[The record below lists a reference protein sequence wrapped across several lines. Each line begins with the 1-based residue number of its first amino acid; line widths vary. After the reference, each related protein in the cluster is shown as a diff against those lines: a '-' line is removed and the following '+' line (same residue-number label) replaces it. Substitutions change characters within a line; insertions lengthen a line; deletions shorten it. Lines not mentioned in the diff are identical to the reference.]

1 MSIATL
7 KREIALE
14 ALAHFQR
21 DIAGKDP
28 KPYLNAVQ
36 KALLLL
42 GSQGLCRAVLYITAQ
57 MSKNEGKQE
66 GQATNAVL
74 SSPQAYALLY
84 AHLAKFLGSHEDR
97 FQGEVL
103 CSCSKETIARKESEA
118 TLFLLYIKRL
128 AESQRDLKE
137 LRATEEKR

>member
-1 MSIATL
+1 
-7 KREIALE
+7 
-14 ALAHFQR
+14 
-21 DIAGKDP
+21 
-28 KPYLNAVQ
+28 
-36 KALLLL
+36 LLL

-97 FQGEVL
+97 FQWEVL
-103 CSCSKETIARKESEA
+103 CSGSKEAIAREEVLCSGSEETIAREEVLCSSSKEAIAQKESKA
-118 TLFLLYIKRL
+118 ALFLLYIKRL
-128 AESQRDLKE
+128 AESQRDLE
-137 LRATEEKR
+137 EPGEAEEKR